1 MATQQ
6 QLQDLYDRLGRIG
19 MRLKDSGM
27 THRQVAEIMETSPE
41 NARRR
46 YLRAKMRARYNVR
59 SSTESELLE
68 CEPREVAFFASPRT
82 VDLAVEDLDLSER
95 PRTCRKRARI
105 ATVTQLLAKDEDD
118 LLCITNLGQ
127 RSLDEIVEQLN
138 KRGLSLRPRVYRR
151 GRSLPVVAPPNWR
164 IDDA

>member
-68 CEPREVAFFASPRT
+68 CENRWVAFFASPRT

-95 PRTCRKRARI
+95 PRNCLKRARI
-105 ATVTQLLAKDEDD
+105 DTVTQLLAKDEDD

-151 GRSLPVVAPPNWR
+151 GRSLTVVAPPNWR